1 MSQFQS
7 KKIIYR
13 SGSTELEGVLVFDAS
28 LTAPAAGLVMA
39 PNWMGVTEAS
49 VSLAEKAAARGYVV
63 LIADLYGKG
72 VRPGSAE
79 EAGTVMMSVKNTD
92 EEVGRMAAAMQALT
106 SQTDAPVTAD
116 KVAVFGFCFGGHCAL
131 ELARSGASLKAA
143 ISFHGGLDTCG
154 SYDAKNIKGSVL
166 VLDGAGDP
174 LVPREQLPAF
184 AQEMTTASVDWK
196 LHSYKGAVHSFTDVQ
211 ANVKG
216 VAEYNADVSARAFA
230 AMFGLLDEVF

>member
-1 MSQFQS
+1 MISVYQIRRNHEPVPIE
-7 KKIIYR
+7 KIIYR

-116 KVAVFGFCFGGHCAL
+116 KVAVFGFV
-131 ELARSGASLKAA
+131 LADIVRW
-143 ISFHGGLDTCG
+143 
-154 SYDAKNIKGSVL
+154 NW
-166 VLDGAGDP
+166 
-174 LVPREQLPAF
+174 PA
-184 AQEMTTASVDWK
+184 V
-196 LHSYKGAVHSFTDVQ
+196 V
-211 ANVKG
+211 
-216 VAEYNADVSARAFA
+216 RR
-230 AMFGLLDEVF
+230 